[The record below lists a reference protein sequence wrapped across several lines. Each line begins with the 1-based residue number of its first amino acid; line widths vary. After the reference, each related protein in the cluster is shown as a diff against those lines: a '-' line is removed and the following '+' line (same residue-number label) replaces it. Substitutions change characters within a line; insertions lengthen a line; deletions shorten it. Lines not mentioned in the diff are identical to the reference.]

1 MKLKSMREQD
11 VEDIG
16 LIIKKLEIKSPDK
29 LEKTLIQYDFV
40 NIDISILLEAFS
52 YAYGMDRLENYIRD
66 NYVIDKENPRN

>member
-52 YAYGMDRLENYIRD
+52 YAYGMDWLENYIRD